1 MGTYWKNFWK
11 AALVRA
17 LYTFAECALG
27 MIPLGVAV
35 QEVGWVQVLSVSLT
49 AAIIS
54 LLKSIVT
61 KLPEV
66 DGDV

>member
-1 MGTYWKNFWK
+1 MGTYWKEFWK
-11 AALVRA
+11 AALIRA

-35 QEVGWVQVLSVSLT
+35 QDVGWVQVISVSLT

-54 LLKSIVT
+54 ILKSIVT

-66 DGDV
+66 ERDA